1 MNRAHSGFTLLE
13 LIVAVAVFAVVSVM
27 AYSGLD
33 LMLRSRDQL
42 EAQAERQREIA
53 LAVLRVER
61 DLRQA
66 LARPVRGAYGEDLR
80 AFVGSEA
87 AVQWT
92 TLDLAASEDGVHA
105 QAERVSYAVLDHALW
120 RTSDSV
126 LDSSPR
132 ETATRRRLLE
142 DVVRIRWRF
151 VSGPRQSSDQWPPRT
166 GVTAPEALP
175 RAVEFRIDLSD
186 VGEISRLIELPELAR

>member
-1 MNRAHSGFTLLE
+1 MTSKHAGFTLLE

-33 LMLRSRDQL
+33 LMLRSRAQL
-42 EAQAERQREIA
+42 ETIAERQREIE

-87 AVQWT
+87 AAQWT
-92 TLDLAASEDGVHA
+92 TLDLAASTDGVHA
-105 QAERVSYAVLDHALW
+105 QPERVSYAVLDHALW
-120 RTSDSV
+120 RSSDQV

-132 ETATRRRLLE
+132 ETADRRRLLE

-151 VSGPRQSSDQWPPRT
+151 VSGPRQSLDQWPPRT
-166 GVTAPEALP
+166 GITAPELMP
-175 RAVEFRIDLSD
+175 RAVEFRIELAD
-186 VGEISRLIELPELAR
+186 VGEISRLIELPESAR